1 MNVSL
6 NWLATL
12 LGRRLDAA
20 DVAHRLAMLGV
31 GVEAVERLHQDLGD
45 VVVGLVESAQ
55 RHPNADRLSLC
66 VVNAGAG
73 PIEVVCG
80 APNVTAGRKYPYA
93 PVGATLPG
101 GLTLTAR
108 KIRGVVSN
116 GMLCSARE
124 LGLGTEHEGILEL
137 ATDAL
142 PGTPLL
148 ESLPVADTRLEL
160 EITANRPDLLGHKG
174 VARDLG
180 AVYGAAIKLPAFPG
194 APAEGAAPRR
204 AERSGTVDGVEVTI
218 EDVEGCPRY
227 VAAVI
232 RGVRIGPSPGRPVT
246 DIRPLMPCAI

>member
-6 NWLATL
+6 NWLSDL
-12 LGRRLDAA
+12 LGRRLDAD

-31 GVEAVERLHQDLGD
+31 GVEAVAQLHRDLGD
-45 VVVGLVESAQ
+45 VIVALVESVQ

-108 KIRGVVSN
+108 KIRGVISN

-124 LGLGTEHEGILEL
+124 LGLGTEHEGILE
-137 ATDAL
+137 TSE
-142 PGTPLL
+142 P
-148 ESLPVADTRLEL
+148 
-160 EITANRPDLLGHKG
+160 
-174 VARDLG
+174 
-180 AVYGAAIKLPAFPG
+180 
-194 APAEGAAPRR
+194 
-204 AERSGTVDGVEVTI
+204 
-218 EDVEGCPRY
+218 
-227 VAAVI
+227 
-232 RGVRIGPSPGRPVT
+232 
-246 DIRPLMPCAI
+246 